1 MMTPDSTELPPALR
15 ARLTARPL
23 WDFALALYAREGVEA
38 ACLHLQDDA
47 GLDVCELLWRCWLF
61 HHGLQPADEPAGL
74 DEIRRWQQE
83 VTTPLRRLRRTLK
96 AEAATRPAV
105 AALRRT
111 LQRAELAAERET
123 LTRLEAL
130 TADCRPISLPSADP
144 GLKEHLADYLQL
156 QKKSHLSALQR
167 LEGSLDPSRG
177 PR

>member
-1 MMTPDSTELPPALR
+1 MTPDSTELPPALR
-15 ARLTARPL
+15 ARLIANPL

-61 HHGLQPADEPAGL
+61 HHGVQPTDAPTGL
-74 DEIRRWQQE
+74 AEIRRWQQE
-83 VTTPLRRLRRTLK
+83 ITAPLRRLRRTLK

-105 AALRRT
+105 ADLRRT
-111 LQRAELAAERET
+111 LQRAELEAERET
-123 LTRLEAL
+123 LARLEAL
-130 TADCRPISLPSADP
+130 TADCRPAPLPSARP
-144 GLKEHLADYLQL
+144 GLKKHLADCLQL

-167 LEGSLDPSRG
+167 LESSLDPSRT